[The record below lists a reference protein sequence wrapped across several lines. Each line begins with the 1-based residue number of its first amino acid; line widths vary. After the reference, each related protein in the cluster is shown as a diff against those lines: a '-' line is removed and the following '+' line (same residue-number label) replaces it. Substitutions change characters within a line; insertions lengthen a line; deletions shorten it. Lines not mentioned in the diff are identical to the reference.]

1 MSAVRGL
8 DPEAMSREI
17 SQKAYT
23 YDEVSNQWVYD
34 EELAHDLEQDFQAHV
49 TKLNSVAVVYTRADS
64 IITGDNISVGV
75 ETNPDMDTTAYN
87 DGKQIM
93 FNASLLENT
102 DDIGI
107 TSLHGFNYHEVAHV
121 LYSPRAG
128 SELGKWIMQSKVKR
142 AYNILEDSRIERLII
157 AKYPSTRL
165 FLETCMTDYAL
176 KGDSKEW
183 GDLFILTT
191 GRKYLDIEMRQLI
204 ADRFIAQYGLGVA
217 EEVASI
223 THNYRTLVLPN
234 DSDKAKELITRMAKI
249 VGTDDEDSQFSTPE
263 GSHDDRNVQH
273 KGRAEGVKEQGELQ
287 KKADGMEQ
295 GVLAESLSEQEAK
308 EGEGGNDTGNGSS
321 DTDHHTDGQNAD
333 YTPTNEDKALRDK
346 LNQKLE
352 QLASNQQVKSLT
364 SEVRNAIDNNSEQGA
379 NAKKALYTNASV
391 KPSNREIA
399 ERFGHELERLRIEN
413 DPMWRLE
420 VPMGRLNVARSM
432 HSNINDIDRL
442 FDRWDMG
449 NDNRDIEAVVLVDNS
464 GSMMFQMNSTLEA
477 MWAIK
482 RGVEQ
487 IDGRVTVFRFNDNTR
502 VVYNAN
508 EKASPTEYRS
518 LNSSGGTNPYEA
530 LLEADRILT
539 NSDRAIKLLFIIS
552 DGEWHNAERCNEII
566 SRMNQVEGMLTV
578 AVFLGDLD
586 QWRKHYSEEQIAESL
601 VRYQHGADMLHVVA
615 EPTDLIDV
623 AIKVVKETMVVAH

>member
-1 MSAVRGL
+1 MSLVRGL

-23 YDEVSNQWVYD
+23 YDEVENKWVYD

-128 SELGKWIMQSKVKR
+128 SELGKWIMSNKVKR

-183 GDLFILTT
+183 GDMFILTT
-191 GRKYLDIEMRQLI
+191 GRKYLDIELRQLI
-204 ADRFIAQYGLGVA
+204 ADRFIAQHGLGLA
-217 EEVASI
+217 EEIASI
-223 THNYRTLVLPN
+223 THSYRTLVLPN

-249 VGTDDEDSQFSTPE
+249 VGIDDEDSPFASPE
-263 GSHDDRNVQH
+263 GSHDDRAVQH

-287 KKADGMEQ
+287 KKAEGMEQ
-295 GVLAESLSEQEAK
+295 GVLAESLSDQEAQ
-308 EGEGGNDTGNGSS
+308 EGEKGNDTGDGSS

-333 YTPTNEDKALRDK
+333 YTPTNEDKAIRDK
-346 LNQKLE
+346 LNRKLE
-352 QLASNQQVKSLT
+352 QLASNQQVKALT
-364 SEVRNAIDNNSEQGA
+364 SEVRNAINNNSEQGA

-399 ERFGHELERLRIEN
+399 ERFGHELERLRIDN

-432 HSNINDIDRL
+432 NADINDIDRM

-578 AVFLGDLD
+578 AVFLGDLN
-586 QWRKHYSEEQIAESL
+586 QWRKHYSEEQIAEAL

-615 EPTDLIDV
+615 EPNDLIDV
-623 AIKVVKETMVVAH
+623 AIKVVKETMTVAH

>member
-8 DPEAMSREI
+8 DAEAMSREI

-23 YDEVSNQWVYD
+23 YDEVSNQWIYD

-64 IITGDNISVGV
+64 IITGDNITVGV

-121 LYSPRAG
+121 MYSPRAG
-128 SELGKWIMQSKVKR
+128 SELGKWIMANKVKR

-183 GDLFILTT
+183 GDMFILTT
-191 GRKYLDIEMRQLI
+191 GRKYLDIEMRQII
-204 ADRFIAQYGLGVA
+204 ADRFIERHGLGLA
-217 EEVASI
+217 EEIATV
-223 THNYRTLVLPN
+223 THSYRSLVLPT
-234 DSDKAKELITRMAKI
+234 DTDKAKELITRLAKI
-249 VGTDDEDSQFSTPE
+249 VGTDDEDSPFATPE
-263 GSHDDRNVQH
+263 GSHDDRGVQQ
-273 KGRAEGVKEQGELQ
+273 KGRAEGIKEQGELQ

-295 GVLAESLSEQEAK
+295 GVLAETLTEQEANK
-308 EGEGGNDTGNGSS
+308 EGGNDSGDGSS
-321 DTDHHTDGQNAD
+321 DTDNHTNGENAE

-346 LNQKLE
+346 LNKKLDE
-352 QLASNQQVKSLT
+352 LSNNQQVKSAT
-364 SEVRNAIDNNSEQGA
+364 SEVRKAINNNSEQNP

-391 KPSNREIA
+391 KPNNREIA

-442 FDRWDMG
+442 FDRWDIG

-464 GSMMFQMNSTLEA
+464 GSMMFNMNSTLEA

-502 VVYNAN
+502 VVYGAD

-530 LLEADRILT
+530 LLEADRILS

-566 SRMNQVEGMLTV
+566 SRMNEVEGMLTV
-578 AVFLGDLD
+578 AVFLGDLEG
-586 QWRKHYSEEQIAESL
+586 WRKHYSEEYIAESL
-601 VRYQHGADMLHVVA
+601 IRYQHGADMLHVVA
-615 EPTDLIDV
+615 EPKDLIDV

>member
-23 YDEVSNQWVYD
+23 YDEVSNQWIYD

-75 ETNPDMDTTAYN
+75 ETNPEMDTTAYN

-204 ADRFIAQYGLGVA
+204 ADRFIAQHGLGLA
-217 EEVASI
+217 EEIASI
-223 THNYRTLVLPN
+223 THSYRTLILPN

-249 VGTDDEDSQFSTPE
+249 VGIDDEGSPFASPE
-263 GSHDDRNVQH
+263 GSHDDRAVQH
-273 KGRAEGVKEQGELQ
+273 KGRAEGVKEQTELQ

-295 GVLAESLSEQEAK
+295 GVLAENLSEQEAK

-352 QLASNQQVKSLT
+352 QLSSNQQVKALT

-399 ERFGHELERLRIEN
+399 ERFGHELERLRIDN

-432 HSNINDIDRL
+432 NADINDIDRM

-578 AVFLGDLD
+578 AVFLGDLN
-586 QWRKHYSEEQIAESL
+586 QWRKHYSEEQIAEAL

-615 EPTDLIDV
+615 EPNDLIDV
-623 AIKVVKETMVVAH
+623 AIKVVKETMTVAH

>member
-1 MSAVRGL
+1 MSLVRGL

-17 SQKAYT
+17 SQKAYA
-23 YDEVSNQWVYD
+23 YDEVENKWVYD

-75 ETNPDMDTTAYN
+75 ETNPEMDTTAYN

-183 GDLFILTT
+183 GDMFILTT
-191 GRKYLDIEMRQLI
+191 GRKYLDIELRQLI
-204 ADRFIAQYGLGVA
+204 ADRFIAQHGLGLA
-217 EEVASI
+217 EEIASI
-223 THNYRTLVLPN
+223 THSYRTLVLPN

-249 VGTDDEDSQFSTPE
+249 VGIDDEDSPFASPE
-263 GSHDDRNVQH
+263 GSHDDRAVQH
-273 KGRAEGVKEQGELQ
+273 KGRAEGIKEQGELQ
-287 KKADGMEQ
+287 KKAEGMEQ
-295 GVLAESLSEQEAK
+295 GVLAESLTDQEAQ
-308 EGEGGNDTGNGSS
+308 EGEKGNDTGDGSS

-333 YTPTNEDKALRDK
+333 YTPTNEDKAIRDK
-346 LNQKLE
+346 LNRKLE
-352 QLASNQQVKSLT
+352 QLASNQQVKALT
-364 SEVRNAIDNNSEQGA
+364 SEVRNAINNNSEQGA

-578 AVFLGDLD
+578 AVFLGDLN
-586 QWRKHYSEEQIAESL
+586 QWRKHYSEEYIAESL

-615 EPTDLIDV
+615 EPSDLIDV
-623 AIKVVKETMVVAH
+623 AIKVVKETMTVAH